1 MHPCLSVYLALNSQF
16 FRSDKLILDS
26 GYNQTQIFDV
36 LKLQRTMWFGMIY
49 CSIVS
54 ENSFREESKKVKVF
68 IEELWL
74 FQNDLNDTLDTKNP
88 KMALSVLE
96 SNSRQIN
103 TGQFRRS
110 RHNLCC

>member
-1 MHPCLSVYLALNSQF
+1 
-16 FRSDKLILDS
+16 
-26 GYNQTQIFDV
+26 
-36 LKLQRTMWFGMIY
+36 MWFGMIY
-49 CSIVS
+49 CSIIS

-96 SNSRQIN
+96 SGLQSTLSLLDNSEDQDTTSAVEKLATRK
-103 TGQFRRS
+103 S
-110 RHNLCC
+110 D